1 MHSKN
6 VLYLGL
12 LYMTLLTVF
21 CIAKYLNQFHPN
33 IKTVPAPTQ
42 EVIDKNSELLPVQ
55 VTDITKEAQ
64 EEEVVDKNYLKV
76 IQLVEQEERDIKDAY
91 ESALRQEAEKNLQT
105 TKVEKPIKTKI
116 VHKKRSLKKRKGNSK
131 NYKRCSIETILA
143 NQTLV
148 AFGKLSYFEKQKL
161 KKIVHNF
168 KMNPSSYLRI
178 ETDKKSNKFYNTK
191 RYLARLGIPQENIQ
205 ILHKRKK
212 NTISI
217 STSDYGEIEIS
228 VIKKD

>member
-1 MHSKN
+1 MQSKN

-12 LYMTLLTVF
+12 LSMTLLTVY

-33 IKTVPAPTQ
+33 IKTVTAPTQ

-64 EEEVVDKNYLKV
+64 EEEVDKNYLKV

-105 TKVEKPIKTKI
+105 TKVEKPTKTKI
-116 VHKKRSLKKRKGNSK
+116 VHKKRKGNSK
-131 NYKRCSIETILA
+131 KYKRFSIETILA

-178 ETDKKSNKFYNTK
+178 EADKKNNKFYSTK

-205 ILHKRKK
+205 ILHKRKQ

-217 STSDYGEIEIS
+217 SASDYGEIEIS